1 MNSTLHFES
10 AVNHWH
16 YVVRVYDFHQRIWG
30 TYFTVFQP
38 LFWTYLKRET
48 QTKLSLGNI
57 DIRLAGN
64 SFTRTWWYSKE
75 VGESHILH
83 CLSGWRGWRGDVHLD
98 VFFCTA
104 LPRFMFV
111 LISGSLKTKWKFV
124 SAVSGSRE
132 GGLLLLQQKP
142 GATCGAMAGTPGTHL
157 GQPQGASGGQPK
169 VQTLKWV
176 HSDKAAV
183 QVRVRSSDDD
193 ECQIQFHAHSDKCK
207 VKLGLHSLGWGL
219 HQQGPQ
225 PRHRHG
231 CDGAAGGDCSGTA
244 QAGTRDLGLSWN
256 ERSQLRLVRAVKPC

>member
-1 MNSTLHFES
+1 MRDIFHCVSTIILNILEKRNSNKALIRK
-10 AVNHWH
+10 HWH
-16 YVVRVYDFHQRIWG
+16 KTSREFIYSYMVIQQRSRWKPYITLPQRVER
-30 TYFTVFQP
+30 
-38 LFWTYLKRET
+38 LKRRCA
-48 QTKLSLGNI
+48 S
-57 DIRLAGN
+57 R
-64 SFTRTWWYSKE
+64 R
-75 VGESHILH
+75 
-83 CLSGWRGWRGDVHLD
+83 

-207 VKLGLHSLGWGL
+207 VKLGLHSLGWGSASA
-219 HQQGPQ
+219 
-225 PRHRHG
+225 R
-231 CDGAAGGDCSGTA
+231 STA
-244 QAGTRDLGLSWN
+244 QTQTWLWWSCRWGLQWYSSAWDQGLGSELKWKVPAEAGQGS
-256 ERSQLRLVRAVKPC
+256 

>member
-1 MNSTLHFES
+1 MRDIFHCVSTIILHILEKRNSNKALIRK
-10 AVNHWH
+10 HWH
-16 YVVRVYDFHQRIWG
+16 KTSREFIYSYMVIQQRSRWKPYITLPQRVER
-30 TYFTVFQP
+30 
-38 LFWTYLKRET
+38 LKRRCA
-48 QTKLSLGNI
+48 S
-57 DIRLAGN
+57 R
-64 SFTRTWWYSKE
+64 R
-75 VGESHILH
+75 
-83 CLSGWRGWRGDVHLD
+83 

-132 GGLLLLQQKP
+132 GGLLPLQQKP

-157 GQPQGASGGQPK
+157 GQLQGASGRQPK